1 MANVIR
7 QIWREWKVR
16 RQKRTVTMYLAKR
29 SAILRDGLHI
39 YADVQDCYS
48 TCISSAQLRLV
59 RLRLSIPV
67 KDKVSVETF
76 STAFIATDAKQLISK
91 RLRIRFL
98 PGDLSHVVI
107 TG

>member
-7 QIWREWKVR
+7 QIWRSWKIK
-16 RQKRTVTMYLAKR
+16 RQRRTVKKYLEKR
-29 SAILRDGLHI
+29 SAILKEGLHI
-39 YADVQDCYS
+39 FADVQDCCV

-59 RLRLSIPV
+59 RLRLSIPI
-67 KDKVSVETF
+67 KDNISVETI